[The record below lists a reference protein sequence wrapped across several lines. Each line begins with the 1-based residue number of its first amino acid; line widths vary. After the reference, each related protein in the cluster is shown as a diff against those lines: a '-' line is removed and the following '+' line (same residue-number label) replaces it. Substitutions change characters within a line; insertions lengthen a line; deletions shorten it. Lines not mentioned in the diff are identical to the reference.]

1 MAVQLKDTNKPKIQR
16 RKNFLLAASKN
27 SGIFL
32 KAVSPNSKTGRVL
45 EFPGGL
51 AMKGPGVVTA
61 EAWVTLVAWIQ
72 SLARDLPQATGMTK
86 RKPKKNSPLRRE

>member
-51 AMKGPGVVTA
+51 AMKGSSIFTAVAQVTA
-61 EAWVTLVAWIQ
+61 EVWVQ
-72 SLARDLPQATGMTK
+72 SLAWELLHAVGVA
-86 RKPKKNSPLRRE
+86 KKKKLGDVLS